1 MKQIKKSTLGARYV
15 FISPPSMEVL
25 ESRLR
30 GRGTEKEES
39 IQKRLAQARNEMEYS
54 KTENVHDL
62 IIVND
67 DLEQA
72 YKDLEAFIFQTKTQ
86 SQDAKDDSQTGVS
99 VQD

>member
-1 MKQIKKSTLGARYV
+1 MQWEQGVKQIKNSSLSARYV
-15 FISPPSMEVL
+15 FISPPSMDIL

-54 KTENVHDL
+54 KTDGVHDL

-72 YKDLEAFIFQTKTQ
+72 YKELEAFIFKEK
-86 SQDAKDDSQTGVS
+86 A
-99 VQD
+99 

>member
-1 MKQIKKSTLGARYV
+1 
-15 FISPPSMEVL
+15 METL

-39 IQKRLAQARNEMEYS
+39 IQKRLAQAKNELEYS
-54 KTENVHDL
+54 KTDGAHDL

-72 YKDLEAFIFQTKTQ
+72 YKELVAFIFKEKAQN
-86 SQDAKDDSQTGVS
+86 
-99 VQD
+99 